1 MQRNSRMWNS
11 VYNLLSGFGFRILG
25 TITSFLV
32 RTVFIRC
39 LSADYLGIN
48 GLYSNILSML
58 SLTELGFGTAMIYSM
73 YKPLAEN
80 DFYKLAQL
88 LELYKTVYRIVG
100 SIVLGLGLALIPFM
114 DYLIKD
120 APDIQGLTFY
130 YVLFL
135 LNSVTSYWFF
145 SYRNSI
151 LQADQKVYVLIGYQS
166 IFNII
171 KTVLQI
177 VLLLVFHNYTI
188 YLLTQIGCT
197 IAQNIAVAYRVQ
209 KDYPYALCKPY
220 THLPSLE
227 RKQIFRDVRALMLQ
241 RITFVI
247 LNGTDNII
255 ISAFVGVNWV
265 GILSNYMIIV
275 EAVTGILCQ
284 ITSSISASLGNF
296 FVEND
301 ADRGYEIFR
310 RVEFLNF
317 WLYAFSA
324 IALMVLLDPF
334 INIWLGSEY
343 MLGRGVALALSIRF
357 FVEGYMNTISVFRST
372 LGLFA
377 YGQVLPLVAAT
388 VNVILSIALSYNWG
402 VAGVLIATPIS
413 RLLVQ
418 VWYNPLLIHRKGF
431 HRSVRPFYARYALRV
446 MLMVV
451 AAIITMKGVGM
462 IVATGVTVASFAF
475 AVVVVAV
482 IPNLIF
488 LAAFF
493 RTEEFAYFAD
503 LLHARVMK
511 R

>member
-1 MQRNSRMWNS
+1 
-11 VYNLLSGFGFRILG
+11 
-25 TITSFLV
+25 
-32 RTVFIRC
+32 
-39 LSADYLGIN
+39 
-48 GLYSNILSML
+48 
-58 SLTELGFGTAMIYSM
+58 MIYSM

-80 DFYKLAQL
+80 NSYKLAQL
-88 LELYKTVYRIVG
+88 LELYKTVYRVVG
-100 SIVLGLGLALIPFM
+100 SIVLGLGLVLIPFM

-130 YVLFL
+130 YILFL

-151 LQADQKVYVLIGYQS
+151 LQADQKAYVLTAYQS

-177 VLLLVFHNYTI
+177 VLLLVFHNYTV

-209 KDYPYALCKPY
+209 RDYPYALCKPY
-220 THLPSLE
+220 AHLPSLE
-227 RKQIFRDVRALMLQ
+227 RKKIFRDVRALMLQ
-241 RITFVI
+241 KVTFVI

-265 GILSNYMIIV
+265 GILSNYMIVV
-275 EAVTGILCQ
+275 EAITGILCQ
-284 ITSSISASLGNF
+284 ITASLSASLGNF
-296 FVEND
+296 FTEND
-301 ADRGYEIFR
+301 ADRGYDVFK
-310 RVEFLNF
+310 RVEFMNF

-334 INIWLGSEY
+334 INIWLGGEY
-343 MLGRGVALALSIRF
+343 VLGDGVAIALSIRF

-418 VWYNPLLIHRKGF
+418 AWYNPLLIHRRGF
-431 HRSVRPFYARYALRV
+431 HKSVVPFYARYALRV
-446 MLMVV
+446 LLLTFVAFVTMVFV
-451 AAIITMKGVGM
+451 KM
-462 IVATGVTVASFAF
+462 ILSTGVTITSFAL
-475 AVVVVAV
+475 AVVGVAI
-482 IPNLIF
+482 IPNIIF
-488 LAAFF
+488 IIAFF
-493 RTEEFAYFAD
+493 KSEEFAYFVD
-503 LLHARVMK
+503 ILRTKILKGIIR
-511 R
+511 